1 MEIKTKFNVGDKV
14 WYVAYDHLAYDC
26 PICEEEAYET
36 KPIGVRQGDI
46 EQITIEHNLTSH
58 KESYKIICKRYDN
71 GICAFTDR
79 QSDSVYATKNQAE
92 QAYAN
97 ELEEYNQDR
106 VSERNNLIKWFENH
120 YGISIDT
127 H

>member
-46 EQITIEHNLTSH
+46 EQITVELNLTAH

-79 QSDSVYATKNQAE
+79 QADSVYATKHQAE
-92 QAYAN
+92 QAYAE
-97 ELEEYNQDR
+97 ELEEYKQ
-106 VSERNNLIKWFENH
+106 ERNKARLDFMEWVVEHF
-120 YGISIDT
+120 GDT
-127 H
+127 EDTN

>member
-36 KPIGVRQGDI
+36 KPIGVRQGDV
-46 EQITIEHNLTSH
+46 EQISGEHNLTHH
-58 KESYKIICKRYDN
+58 KESYKIICKRFDS
-71 GICAFTDR
+71 GICAYTDR
-79 QSDSVYATKNQAE
+79 QADSVFATKHQAE
-92 QAYAN
+92 QAYAD

-106 VSERNNLIKWFENH
+106 IRERNHLIEWVENH
-120 YGISIDT
+120 YGIAVDT

>member
-14 WYVAYDHLAYDC
+14 WYVAYDNIAYDC
-26 PICEEEAYET
+26 PICDEEAYEV
-36 KPIGVRQGDI
+36 KPIGVRQGDVERI
-46 EQITIEHNLTSH
+46 NIEHNLTNH

-79 QSDSVYATKNQAE
+79 NADCVYATKHQAE
-92 QAYAN
+92 QAYAD
-97 ELEEYNQDR
+97 ELEEYNEDR
-106 VSERNNLIKWFENH
+106 VIERNRLIEWITNH
-120 YGISIDT
+120 YGIAVDT

>member
-46 EQITIEHNLTSH
+46 EQITVEHNLISH
-58 KESYKIICKRYDN
+58 KENYKIICKRFDS

-79 QSDSVYATKNQAE
+79 QADSVYSTKQQAE
-92 QAYAN
+92 QAYAE

-106 VSERNNLIKWFENH
+106 ISERKHLIEWIENH
-120 YGISIDT
+120 YKI
-127 H
+127 